1 MSTTTNE
8 PKTGEL
14 TYGVKKEILQL
25 LMEIG
30 FLGAD
35 NYMPDLS
42 EKLFIGVA
50 AVRPKSELPMLG
62 LGLCAMAKTNFP
74 LAAYILGKKALP
86 LNPKSSH
93 VKNFLALALIRT
105 GHVKNAADLAN
116 EVLNDAAEPK
126 EKEFAQNILKE
137 IEKKS

>member
-1 MSTTTNE
+1 MNTSNQT
-8 PKTGEL
+8 KTEEV
-14 TYGVKKEILQL
+14 TYGIKKEILQL

-35 NYMPDLS
+35 NYMPDVA
-42 EKLFIGVA
+42 EKLFIGIA
-50 AVRPKSELPMLG
+50 AIRPKSELPLLG

-105 GHVKNAADLAN
+105 GHVKNAAELAN
-116 EVLNDAAEPK
+116 EVLKDSTDPK
-126 EKEFAQNILKE
+126 EKEFAENILSE
-137 IEKKS
+137 ISKKN

>member
-1 MSTTTNE
+1 MSTITKGT
-8 PKTGEL
+8 KTDEAALGIE
-14 TYGVKKEILQL
+14 KEILQL

-35 NYMPDLS
+35 NFMPDIA
-42 EKLFIGVA
+42 EKLFVGIA
-50 AVRPKSELPMLG
+50 AVRPKSELPLLG

-105 GHVKNAADLAN
+105 GHVKNASDLAK
-116 EVLNDAAEPK
+116 EVLNDSSDPK
-126 EKEFAQNILKE
+126 EKEFAQNILNE
-137 IEKKS
+137 IAKKS